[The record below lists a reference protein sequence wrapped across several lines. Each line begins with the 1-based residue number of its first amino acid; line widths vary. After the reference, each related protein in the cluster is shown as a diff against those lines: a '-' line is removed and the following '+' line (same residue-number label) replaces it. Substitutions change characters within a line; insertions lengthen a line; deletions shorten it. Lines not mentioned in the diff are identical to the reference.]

1 MGFSKKYLYF
11 CPPWQ
16 SKTMP
21 SEYCGIRELELDDIF
36 LMGRI
41 FAHCTVLK
49 LASGARA
56 FCKLRMTS
64 PLLNAP
70 YKKTDV
76 PRAQSRASAAIMAA
90 SSGSSAEAI
99 PRTINKS
106 AGRTN
111 MSEKNTHFVISAF
124 KPDIIFCLFFS
135 FKCGYSNLKVLFL
148 FRKAGL
154 CPCICVRTACR

>member
-11 CPPWQ
+11 CSPSQ

-21 SEYCGIRELELDDIF
+21 SEYCGIRALERPDIF
-36 LMGRI
+36 LMGRV
-41 FAHCTVLK
+41 FSHRTVLK

-56 FCKLRMTS
+56 FCKLQMIA

-70 YKKTDV
+70 YKKADV
-76 PRAQSRASAAIMAA
+76 PRAQSRESAAIMAA

-99 PRTINKS
+99 PRTINKTE
-106 AGRTN
+106 GRTN

-124 KPDIIFCLFFS
+124 NADRIFCLFFTFIIFFLS
-135 FKCGYSNLKVLFL
+135 SARALPFYRRFWRCISNY
-148 FRKAGL
+148 
-154 CPCICVRTACR
+154 